1 MSEPS
6 EIIGWHDYSD
16 SFGGKKITTI
26 NPVVQSGSTVLFDNY
41 TDMLAAQNGEYSGVT
56 YGTGGLTTQKAFE
69 EALCKLENG
78 YTTKA
83 FPSGISA
90 IINTLMAFT
99 EAGDEI
105 LLCDNVYGSTARFC
119 HTVLANKY
127 GVKISMLAS
136 NVGAEIEEQITDK
149 TKLIFL
155 ESPGSNTF
163 EIQDIRA
170 ITKIAS
176 GRNIVTVIDNT
187 WATPLYLK
195 PLDLGI
201 DVSIHAVTKYIC
213 GHSDLLMGVVT
224 VNKKYADVFDNFY
237 HNLENYTHSQDCYLA
252 LRGLRTLEVRLKA
265 HEKSAYEI
273 AQWLERHELVDKVLH
288 PGLPSHPQHDL
299 WKRDFTGAAGLFAF
313 TFKQNYS
320 VEKIGNFVNSLN
332 LFGLGFSWG
341 GFKSLITA
349 GKFKR
354 GSEWSHNGKD
364 LIRLNIGLENVQDLK
379 ADLEV
384 AFDKL

>member
-1 MSEPS
+1 MNEPS
-6 EIIGWHDYSD
+6 DIIGWHDYSE

-41 TDMLAAQNGEYSGVT
+41 EDMLAAQNGEYPGVT

-69 EALCKLENG
+69 GALCQLENG

-90 IINTLMAFT
+90 IINTFMAFT
-99 EAGDEI
+99 QSGDEI
-105 LLCDNVYGSTARFC
+105 LLCDNVYGPTARFC
-119 HTVLANKY
+119 YTVLAKY
-127 GVKISMLAS
+127 GIKITSISADI
-136 NVGAEIEEQITDK
+136 GADIEAQLTDK

-170 ITKIAS
+170 IAKIS
-176 GRNIVTVIDNT
+176 SERNIITVIDNT
-187 WATPLYLK
+187 WATPLHLK
-195 PLDLGI
+195 PLDLGV
-201 DVSIHAVTKYIC
+201 DVSIHSATKYIC
-213 GHSDLLMGVVT
+213 GYSDLLMGVAT
-224 VNKKYADVFDNFY
+224 VNKKYAAIFDAFY
-237 HNLENYTHSQDCYLA
+237 HSLENYTNPHDCYLA

-273 AQWLERHELVDKVLH
+273 ARWLEGHPLVDKVIH
-288 PGLPSHPQHDL
+288 PGLPSHPQHNL
-299 WKRDFTGAAGLFAF
+299 WQRDFTGAAGLFAF
-313 TFKQNYS
+313 TFKEDYA
-320 VEKIGNFVNSLN
+320 VEKIGDFVNSLN
-332 LFGLGFSWG
+332 MFGLGFSWG

-354 GSEWSHNGKD
+354 GGEWSYQGRH
-364 LIRLNIGLENVQDLK
+364 LIRLNIGLENTAELQ
-379 ADLEV
+379 ADLET
-384 AFDKL
+384 AFTSL

>member
-26 NPVVQSGSTVLFDNY
+26 NPVVQSGSTVIFDNY

-56 YGTGGLTTQKAFE
+56 YGTGGLSTQKAFE

-78 YTTKA
+78 HTTKA

-90 IINTLMAFT
+90 IINTFMAFT
-99 EAGDEI
+99 QSGDEI
-105 LLCDNVYGSTARFC
+105 LLCDNVYGPTARFC
-119 HTVLANKY
+119 YKVLAKY

-136 NVGAEIEEQITDK
+136 DVGGEIEAQITDK

-170 ITKIAS
+170 IIKIAS
-176 GRNIVTVIDNT
+176 ERNIITMIDNT
-187 WATPLYLK
+187 WATPLHLK
-195 PLDLGI
+195 PLDLGV
-201 DVSIHAVTKYIC
+201 DVSIHSVTKYIC
-213 GHSDLLMGVVT
+213 GHSDVLLGAAS
-224 VNKKYADVFDNFY
+224 VNEKYASIFDDFY
-237 HNLENYTHSQDCYLA
+237 HGLEICANSHDCYLA

-265 HEKSAYEI
+265 HEKSAFVI
-273 AQWLERHELVDKVLH
+273 AQWLEGHALVDKVLH

-299 WKRDFTGAAGLFAF
+299 WKRDFSGAAGLFAF
-313 TFKQNYS
+313 TFKKNYS
-320 VEKIGNFVNSLN
+320 LEEISDFMNSLTM
-332 LFGLGFSWG
+332 FGLGFSWG

-354 GSEWSHNGKD
+354 GGEWSHNGKD
-364 LIRLNIGLENVQDLK
+364 LIRLNIGLENVQDLR
-379 ADLEV
+379 ADLEA

>member
-6 EIIGWHDYSD
+6 DIIGWHDYSE

-26 NPVVQSGSTVLFDNY
+26 NPAIQNGSTVLFDSY
-41 TDMLAAQNGEYSGVT
+41 EDMLAIQGGEYPGVT

-78 YTTKA
+78 HTSKA

-90 IINTLMAFT
+90 IINTLMAYT
-99 EAGDEI
+99 ESGDEV
-105 LLCDNVYGSTARFC
+105 LLCDNVYSPTTRFC
-119 HTVLANKY
+119 YKVLEKY
-127 GVKISMLAS
+127 GVKISPLSSAI
-136 NVGAEIEEQITDK
+136 GAEIEAQITDK

-170 ITKIAS
+170 ITKIARD
-176 GRNIVTVIDNT
+176 RNIITVIDNT
-187 WATPLYLK
+187 WATPLHLK
-195 PLDLGI
+195 PLDLGVDI
-201 DVSIHAVTKYIC
+201 CIHSATKYIC
-213 GHSDLLMGVVT
+213 GYSDVLLGVAT
-224 VNKKYADVFDNFY
+224 VCKKYAESFNAFY
-237 HNLENYTHSQDCYLA
+237 HSLEICANPHDCYLA
-252 LRGLRTLEVRLKA
+252 LRGLRTMSVRLKA

-273 AQWLERHELVDKVLH
+273 ARWLESHELIDKVIH

-299 WKRDFTGAAGLFAF
+299 WKRDFAGAAGLFAF
-313 TFKQNYS
+313 TFKNDYS
-320 VEKIGNFVNSLN
+320 NEQIAQFVNALTM
-332 LFGLGFSWG
+332 FGLGFSWG

-354 GSEWSHNGKD
+354 SGKWKHNGKHI
-364 LIRLNIGLENVQDLK
+364 IRLNIGLENNQDLQD
-379 ADLEV
+379 DLAS
-384 AFDKL
+384 AFIAL

>member
-1 MSEPS
+1 MSES
-6 EIIGWHDYSD
+6 SDIIGWHDYSE
-16 SFGGKKITTI
+16 SFGGKRITTI

-41 TDMLAAQNGEYSGVT
+41 SDMLAAQNGEYPGVT

-78 YTTKA
+78 HTTKA
-83 FPSGISA
+83 FPSGVSA
-90 IINTLMAFT
+90 IINVLMAFT
-99 EAGDEI
+99 ESGDEV
-105 LLCDNVYGSTARFC
+105 LLCENVYGSTARFC

-127 GVKISMLAS
+127 GVKISMIAS

-176 GRNIVTVIDNT
+176 ERNIITVIDNT
-187 WATPLYLK
+187 WATPLHLK

-201 DVSIHAVTKYIC
+201 DVSIHSATKYIC
-213 GHSDLLMGVVT
+213 GYSDLLMGVAT
-224 VNKKYADVFDNFY
+224 VNKKYADTFDAFY
-237 HNLENYTHSQDCYLA
+237 HCLENYTNPHDCYLA

-265 HEKSAYEI
+265 HEKSAFEI
-273 AQWLERHELVDKVLH
+273 ARWLEGHVLVDKVIH
-288 PGLPSHPQHDL
+288 PGLLSHPQHDL
-299 WKRDFTGAAGLFAF
+299 WKRDFSGAAGLFAF

-320 VEKIGNFVNSLN
+320 VEQVGNFVNSLKM
-332 LFGLGFSWG
+332 FGLGFSWG

-354 GSEWSHNGKD
+354 SGEWSHGSKY
-364 LIRLNIGLENVQDLK
+364 LIRLNIGLENTQELK

>member
-6 EIIGWHDYSD
+6 DIVGWHDYSE

-26 NPVVQSGSTVLFDNY
+26 NPAIQNGSTVLFDSY
-41 TDMLAAQNGEYSGVT
+41 EDMLAIQGGEYPGVT

-78 YTTKA
+78 HTSKA

-90 IINTLMAFT
+90 IINTLMAYT
-99 EAGDEI
+99 ESGDEV
-105 LLCDNVYGSTARFC
+105 LLCDNVYSPTTRFC
-119 HTVLANKY
+119 YKVLEKY
-127 GVKISMLAS
+127 GVKISPLSSAI
-136 NVGAEIEEQITDK
+136 GAEIEAQITDK

-170 ITKIAS
+170 ITKIARD
-176 GRNIVTVIDNT
+176 RNIITVIDNT
-187 WATPLYLK
+187 WATPLHLK
-195 PLDLGI
+195 PLDLGVDI
-201 DVSIHAVTKYIC
+201 CIHSATKYIC
-213 GHSDLLMGVVT
+213 GYSDVLLGVAT
-224 VNKKYADVFDNFY
+224 VCKKYAESFNAFY
-237 HNLENYTHSQDCYLA
+237 HSLEICANPHDCYLA
-252 LRGLRTLEVRLKA
+252 LRGLRTMSVRLKA

-273 AQWLERHELVDKVLH
+273 ARWLESHELIDKVIH

-299 WKRDFTGAAGLFAF
+299 WKRDFAGAAGLFAF
-313 TFKQNYS
+313 TFKNDYS
-320 VEKIGNFVNSLN
+320 NEQIAQFVNALTM
-332 LFGLGFSWG
+332 FGLGFSWG

-354 GSEWSHNGKD
+354 SGKWKHNGKHI
-364 LIRLNIGLENVQDLK
+364 IRLNIGLENNQDLK
-379 ADLEV
+379 DDLAS
-384 AFDKL
+384 AFIAL